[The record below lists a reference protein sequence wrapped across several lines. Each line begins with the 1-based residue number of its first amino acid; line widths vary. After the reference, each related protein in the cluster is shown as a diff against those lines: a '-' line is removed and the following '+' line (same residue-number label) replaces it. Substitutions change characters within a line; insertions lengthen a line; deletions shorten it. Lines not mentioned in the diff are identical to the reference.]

1 MKAKTLYR
9 WLVLV
14 GIAIIGCQ
22 KEISAPEPAPEPE
35 PINSTWELIQQKIFD
50 ANCVSCHSAGTSFA
64 RQSGLVLTKDVA
76 YKQLINVPP
85 MNQAAAADGLV
96 RVGTRGMESVEK
108 SFLWEKVNAPN
119 QDHLYADHPHYGAIM
134 PLGGQSLTYGELE
147 LIRRWIVA
155 GAPET
160 GKVVD
165 AAVLN
170 NKDRY
175 EPSKEF
181 KALPQPA
188 KGLQLRLGPFEV
200 AANYERELLYYS
212 PLNYSEDVFIK
223 RVEVAMRPGSHHFLL
238 YAFQDNTPASLI
250 PPAGVYRD
258 FRDQAGNY
266 ILQNLQVMEYLF
278 PVVGTQ
284 YPVLNYHFPPGVALR
299 LKPGRGL
306 DLNSHYANRTGQ
318 PITGEVHMN
327 LHFAE
332 RAEIA
337 HVAENLFLSNDDF
350 ALPPNRTTTIS
361 KTFSN
366 ELGRRMHIFQLMSH
380 AHEHM
385 TQFKVEVAGG
395 PRNGELIY
403 VAHDWQHPPILAL
416 DPPLVLEP
424 GQGLRLITTY
434 NNQTNRTL
442 RFGLLSTDEMQILF
456 GYYYAD

>member
-14 GIAIIGCQ
+14 GIAVIGCQ
-22 KEISAPEPAPEPE
+22 NEISAPVPVPKPD
-35 PINSTWELIQQKIFD
+35 PVNSTWDLIQQKIFD

-64 RQSGLVLTKDVA
+64 RQSGLVLTKDAA
-76 YKQLINVPP
+76 YRQLINVPP
-85 MNQAAAADGLV
+85 QNQAAAADGLV
-96 RVGTRGMESVEK
+96 RVGTKGMESVEK

-134 PLGGQSLTYGELE
+134 PLGGPPLTYGELE

-155 GAPET
+155 GAPDT

-165 AAVLN
+165 PAVLDD
-170 NKDRY
+170 KRRY
-175 EPSKEF
+175 EPKGFE
-181 KALPQPA
+181 ALPQPA
-188 KGLQLRLGPFEV
+188 KGIQLRLGPFEV
-200 AANYERELLYYS
+200 AANYEREFLYYS

-238 YAFQDNTPASLI
+238 YTYQDNIPASLI

-266 ILQNLQVMEYLF
+266 IPQNLTVMEYVL
-278 PVVGTQ
+278 PIAGTQ
-284 YPVLNYHFPPGVALR
+284 YPLLNYHFPPGVALR
-299 LKPGRGL
+299 LKAGRGL
-306 DLNSHYANRTGQ
+306 DLNSHYANRTAQ
-318 PITGEVHMN
+318 PVQGEVYVN
-327 LHFAE
+327 LHFAD

-337 HVAENLFLSNDDF
+337 HVAENLFLSNDEF
-350 ALPPNRTTTIS
+350 ELPPNRRTTIS
-361 KTFSN
+361 RTFTTDQR
-366 ELGRRMHIFQLMSH
+366 LHIFQLMSH

-385 TQFKVEVAGG
+385 TQFNVEIAGG

-403 VAHDWQHPPILAL
+403 VAYDWQHLPILAL

-434 NNQTNRTL
+434 NNWTNRTL
-442 RFGLLSTDEMQILF
+442 QFGLLSEDEMQILF
-456 GYYYAD
+456 GYYYTD